1 MSSNSKKK
9 LQAKCT
15 HHDGNY
21 IEVEGRSEGGQK
33 FYPAIKEEVGGGS
46 WNEKWKYQQ
55 GKLNNQIHSFKWH
68 QRVMD
73 SMVFTCE
80 GHHHQFTDEQQ
91 EVCHFV
97 YHHNSVKIIVSH
109 IIQSD

>member
-1 MSSNSKKK
+1 MTYRKALSLHTRLSSNSKKK

-46 WNEKWKYQQ
+46 
-55 GKLNNQIHSFKWH
+55 
-68 QRVMD
+68 
-73 SMVFTCE
+73 
-80 GHHHQFTDEQQ
+80 
-91 EVCHFV
+91 
-97 YHHNSVKIIVSH
+97 
-109 IIQSD
+109 